1 MSNKDLENNLED
13 HYGRKKNKK
22 IRYSADKLENLVPSV
37 ILWALESLWQDPQS
51 RNSRASVST
60 IVIQDIWDDARMFI
74 YISIIYFW

>member
-13 HYGRKKNKK
+13 HYGRKKPKK
-22 IRYSADKLENLVPSV
+22 SRYSADKLENLVPSV